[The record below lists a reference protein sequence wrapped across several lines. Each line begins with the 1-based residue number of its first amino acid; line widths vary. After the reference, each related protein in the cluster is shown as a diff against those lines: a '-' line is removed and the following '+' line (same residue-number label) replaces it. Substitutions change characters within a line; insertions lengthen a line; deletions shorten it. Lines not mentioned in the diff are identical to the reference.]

1 MLLENPNP
9 SDPQDAEVANM
20 LLHEPDHFVVI
31 AHDWAVRFAGA
42 PLQQHLN
49 TARFNGLARVTP
61 RAEDE
66 RRYVPN
72 NDLRCWKTYEK
83 KLT

>member
-20 LLHEPDHFVVI
+20 LLYRPDSFVTM

-42 PLQQHLN
+42 PPQPQLN
-49 TARFNGLARVTP
+49 RARFNGLARVQW
-61 RAEDE
+61 AEDE
-66 RRYVPN
+66 GRYVPCY
-72 NDLRCWKTYEK
+72 DL
-83 KLT
+83 